1 MKKTLLIIALFALAG
16 AGIYFWSGGKEKAG
30 AAGQSAARD
39 RPIAVKTVTA
49 KVQPMPVIVEAVGS
63 VEPEHSVAVRA
74 QVNGV
79 LEQVLFREGD
89 KVQKGQLLFRID
101 DRALRAVLDQ
111 AKAALARDQAQLRE
125 AEAQRERL
133 KPLAER
139 EYITRQEYA
148 QALASAEALAA
159 SVGVDRAQVEAARV
173 QLGYSEIRAPITG
186 RTGSLA
192 VKAGNLV
199 SAAATTPLVVI
210 NSIQPVRVAFNIPQA
225 YLEEV
230 RHEAHSGGM
239 RVQISREQGGA
250 TVVEGEVVFIDNTV
264 NPETG
269 TVLLK
274 ARVSNENEA
283 LWPGEFIAARLI
295 LKVEPNAVVVSA
307 AAVRPGQNGSYVFVV
322 EEARAR
328 LQPVK
333 VSRQIEDLAVI
344 AEGFEG
350 GEAVIT
356 EIPYDLAPGKTVKVV
371 GKPRS

>member
-1 MKKTLLIIALFALAG
+1 MKKTFFIVALLALAG
-16 AGIYFWSGGKEKAG
+16 AGVYFWTGGKEKAG
-30 AAGQSAARD
+30 AAGQNAARD

-49 KVQPMPVIVEAVGS
+49 KVQPMPVIVEAVGT

-101 DRALRAVLDQ
+101 DRALRAALDQ
-111 AKAALARDQAQLRE
+111 ARAALARDQAQLRE

-230 RHEAHSGGM
+230 RHQAGSGGM

-250 TVVEGEVVFIDNTV
+250 TVAEGEVVFIDNTV

-274 ARVSNENEA
+274 ARIPNTDET
-283 LWPGEFIAARLI
+283 LWPGEFIAARLV

-344 AEGFEG
+344 AEGLEG

-371 GKPRS
+371 GKLRS

>member
-1 MKKTLLIIALFALAG
+1 MKKTFFIIALLTLAG
-16 AGIYFWSGGKEKAG
+16 AGVYLWTGGKEKAG
-30 AAGQSAARD
+30 AAGQNAARD

-49 KVQPMPVIVEAVGS
+49 KVQPMPVIVEAVGT

-89 KVQKGQLLFRID
+89 KVQKGALLFRID
-101 DRALRAVLDQ
+101 DRALRAALDQ
-111 AKAALARDQAQLRE
+111 ARAALARDQAQLRE

-148 QALASAEALAA
+148 QAVASARALAA

-230 RHEAHSGGM
+230 RHQAGSGEM

-250 TVVEGEVVFIDNTV
+250 TVAEGEVVFIDNTV

-344 AEGFEG
+344 AEGLEG

-371 GKPRS
+371 GKLRS

>member
-1 MKKTLLIIALFALAG
+1 MRKTLFIIALLALAG
-16 AGIYFWSGGKEKAG
+16 ASVYLWTGGKEKAG
-30 AAGQSAARD
+30 AAGQNAARD

-49 KVQPMPVIVEAVGS
+49 KVQPMPVIVEAVGT

-101 DRALRAVLDQ
+101 DRALRAALDQ

-133 KPLAER
+133 KPLAEH

-148 QALASAEALAA
+148 QAFASAEALAA
-159 SVGVDRAQVEAARV
+159 TVRVDRAQVEAARV

-230 RHEAHSGGM
+230 RHETRLGGM
-239 RVQISREQGGA
+239 RVQISREQSSA
-250 TVVEGEVVFIDNTV
+250 TVAEGEVVFIDNTV

-344 AEGFEG
+344 AEGLEG

-371 GKPRS
+371 GKLRS

>member
-1 MKKTLLIIALFALAG
+1 MKKTLFIVALLALAG
-16 AGIYFWSGGKEKAG
+16 AGVYLWTGDKEKAG
-30 AAGQSAARD
+30 AAGQNAARD
-39 RPIAVKTVTA
+39 RPIAVKTVTV
-49 KVQPMPVIVEAVGS
+49 KVQPMPVIVEAVGT

-89 KVQKGQLLFRID
+89 KVQKGQLLFQID
-101 DRALRAVLDQ
+101 DRALRAALDQ

-133 KPLAER
+133 KPLAEH

-148 QALASAEALAA
+148 QALAAAEALAA
-159 SVGVDRAQVEAARV
+159 TVRVDRAQVEAARV

-225 YLEEV
+225 YLQEV
-230 RHEAHSGGM
+230 RYQAGSGGM
-239 RVQISREQGGA
+239 HVQISREQGGA
-250 TVVEGEVVFIDNTV
+250 TVAEGEVVFIDNTV

-274 ARVSNENEA
+274 ARVPNENEA

-295 LKVEPNAVVVSA
+295 LKIEPNAVVVSA

-344 AEGFEG
+344 AEGLEG

-371 GKPRS
+371 GKLRS

>member
-1 MKKTLLIIALFALAG
+1 MKKTLLIIALLTLAG
-16 AGIYFWSGGKEKAG
+16 AGVYLWTGGKEKAG
-30 AAGQSAARD
+30 AASQNPARD
-39 RPIAVKTVTA
+39 RPIVVKTVTA
-49 KVQPMPVIVEAVGS
+49 KVQPMPVIVEAVGT

-101 DRALRAVLDQ
+101 DRALRAALDQ

-230 RHEAHSGGM
+230 RREARSGGM

-250 TVVEGEVVFIDNTV
+250 TVAEGEVVFIDNTV

-344 AEGFEG
+344 EEGLEG

-371 GKPRS
+371 GQLRS

>member
-1 MKKTLLIIALFALAG
+1 MKKTLFIVALLILAG
-16 AGIYFWSGGKEKAG
+16 AGVYLWTGGKEKAG
-30 AAGQSAARD
+30 AAGQDAARD

-49 KVQPMPVIVEAVGS
+49 KVQPMPVIVEAVGT
-63 VEPEHSVAVRA
+63 VEPEHSIAVRA

-101 DRALRAVLDQ
+101 DRALRAALDQ

-230 RHEAHSGGM
+230 RHQAGSGGM
-239 RVQISREQGGA
+239 QVQISREQGGA
-250 TVVEGEVVFIDNTV
+250 PVVEGEVVFIDNTV

-333 VSRQIEDLAVI
+333 VSRQVEGLAVI
-344 AEGFEG
+344 AEGLEG

-356 EIPYDLAPGKTVKVV
+356 EMPYDLAPGKTVKVV
-371 GKPRS
+371 GKLRS

>member
-1 MKKTLLIIALFALAG
+1 
-16 AGIYFWSGGKEKAG
+16 
-30 AAGQSAARD
+30 
-39 RPIAVKTVTA
+39 
-49 KVQPMPVIVEAVGS
+49 MPVIVETVGT

-101 DRALRAVLDQ
+101 DRALRAALDQ

-148 QALASAEALAA
+148 QAVASAEALAA

-230 RHEAHSGGM
+230 RHEARSGGM

-250 TVVEGEVVFIDNTV
+250 TVAEGEVVFIDNTV

-274 ARVSNENEA
+274 ARIPNTDET

-344 AEGFEG
+344 AEGLEG

-371 GKPRS
+371 GKLRS

>member
-1 MKKTLLIIALFALAG
+1 MKKTFFIVALLALAG
-16 AGIYFWSGGKEKAG
+16 AGVYFWTGGKEKAG
-30 AAGQSAARD
+30 AAGQNAARD

-49 KVQPMPVIVEAVGS
+49 KVQPMPVIVEAVGT

-101 DRALRAVLDQ
+101 DRALRAALDQ
-111 AKAALARDQAQLRE
+111 ARAALARDQAQLRE

-230 RHEAHSGGM
+230 RHQAGSGGM

-250 TVVEGEVVFIDNTV
+250 TVAEGEVVFIDNTV

-274 ARVSNENEA
+274 ARIPNTDET
-283 LWPGEFIAARLI
+283 LWPGEFIAARLV

-333 VSRQIEDLAVI
+333 VSRQVEDLAVI
-344 AEGFEG
+344 AEGLEG

-371 GKPRS
+371 GKLRS

>member
-1 MKKTLLIIALFALAG
+1 MRKTLLIIALFALAG
-16 AGIYFWSGGKEKAG
+16 AGIYFWTGGKEKAG
-30 AAGQSAARD
+30 AAGQNTAHD

-49 KVQPMPVIVEAVGS
+49 KVQPMPVIVEAVGT

-101 DRALRAVLDQ
+101 DRALRAALDQ
-111 AKAALARDQAQLRE
+111 ARAALARDQAQLRE

-133 KPLAER
+133 RPLAER

-225 YLEEV
+225 YLQEV
-230 RHEAHSGGM
+230 RHQAGSGEM

-250 TVVEGEVVFIDNTV
+250 TVAEGKVVFIDNTV

-274 ARVSNENEA
+274 ARVSNEDEA

-322 EEARAR
+322 EKARAR

-333 VSRQIEDLAVI
+333 VSRQIENLAVI
-344 AEGFEG
+344 AEGLEG

-371 GKPRS
+371 GKLRS

>member
-1 MKKTLLIIALFALAG
+1 MKKTLFIIALLALAS
-16 AGIYFWSGGKEKAG
+16 AGVYFWTGGKEKAG
-30 AAGQSAARD
+30 AAGQNAARD

-49 KVQPMPVIVEAVGS
+49 KVQPMPVIVEAVGT

-101 DRALRAVLDQ
+101 DRTLRAALDQ

-230 RHEAHSGGM
+230 RHQAGSGGM

-250 TVVEGEVVFIDNTV
+250 TVAEGEVVFIDNTV

-274 ARVSNENEA
+274 ARIPNTDET
-283 LWPGEFIAARLI
+283 LWPGEFIAAHLI

-344 AEGFEG
+344 AEGLEG

-371 GKPRS
+371 GKLRS

>member
-1 MKKTLLIIALFALAG
+1 MKKTLLIIALLTLAG
-16 AGIYFWSGGKEKAG
+16 AGVYLWTGGKEKAG
-30 AAGQSAARD
+30 AASQNPARD
-39 RPIAVKTVTA
+39 RPIVVKTVTA
-49 KVQPMPVIVEAVGS
+49 KVQPMPVIVEAVGT

-101 DRALRAVLDQ
+101 DRALRAALDQ

-230 RHEAHSGGM
+230 RREARSGEM
-239 RVQISREQGGA
+239 HVQISREQGGD
-250 TVVEGEVVFIDNTV
+250 TVAEGEVVFIDNTV

-344 AEGFEG
+344 EEGLEG

-356 EIPYDLAPGKTVKVV
+356 EMPYDLAPGKTVKVV
-371 GKPRS
+371 GQLRS

>member
-1 MKKTLLIIALFALAG
+1 
-16 AGIYFWSGGKEKAG
+16 
-30 AAGQSAARD
+30 
-39 RPIAVKTVTA
+39 
-49 KVQPMPVIVEAVGS
+49 
-63 VEPEHSVAVRA
+63 
-74 QVNGV
+74 
-79 LEQVLFREGD
+79 
-89 KVQKGQLLFRID
+89 
-101 DRALRAVLDQ
+101 
-111 AKAALARDQAQLRE
+111 
-125 AEAQRERL
+125 
-133 KPLAER
+133 
-139 EYITRQEYA
+139 
-148 QALASAEALAA
+148 
-159 SVGVDRAQVEAARV
+159 V

-225 YLEEV
+225 YLAEV
-230 RHEAHSGGM
+230 RREARSGEM

-250 TVVEGEVVFIDNTV
+250 TVAEGEVVFIDNTV

-274 ARVSNENEA
+274 ARIPNTDET

-344 AEGFEG
+344 EEGLEG

-371 GKPRS
+371 GKLRS